1 MCGLLMAPCPLLAL
15 YLSYADVEGTTWA
28 TIAYITALTI
38 HTHACA
44 MHEPQ
49 LYDQPSHRVHSSS
62 RTCHLWRRASM
73 SAPRSSSRSS
83 ISDEPATCSAVGKA
97 QRNIGRLSAELISYG
112 ERLDIGCVVSC
123 ARSSACVSQRVLCMY
138 CVCILRRSVGLTVH
152 GCAVWHNR
160 TPARAA
166 TAGWSRAARWCFHVT
181 TWHPRCVML
190 CSRTCASAT
199 AADSPVDGR
208 CSGSKL

>member
-1 MCGLLMAPCPLLAL
+1 MVSSWLYVPSWL

-97 QRNIGRLSAELISYG
+97 QRNIGRLSAEPHLI
-112 ERLDIGCVVSC
+112 RRT
-123 ARSSACVSQRVLCMY
+123 ARHRVC
-138 CVCILRRSVGLTVH
+138 R
-152 GCAVWHNR
+152 
-160 TPARAA
+160 
-166 TAGWSRAARWCFHVT
+166 
-181 TWHPRCVML
+181 
-190 CSRTCASAT
+190 
-199 AADSPVDGR
+199 
-208 CSGSKL
+208 